1 VQLLHAVELL
11 DLRLCL
17 DVVSRFR
24 EVDNKLADRLRLL
37 IDSLEYA
44 KLIEILDTI
53 GSKEITNI

>member
-1 VQLLHAVELL
+1 MELLHAVELL

-24 EVDNKLADRLRLL
+24 EVDNKLADHLRLL

-53 GSKEITNI
+53 GSKGITNT